1 MVAILDDPFDL
12 LTLFQLQ
19 GLRQGG
25 RADQIVLP
33 GLVGSLDDLDF
44 GKISQGEELYT

>member
-1 MVAILDDPFDL
+1 MIAILDDPVDL

-33 GLVGSLDDLDF
+33 RLVGSLDDLYF
-44 GKISQGEELYT
+44 GKVAHGEESYT